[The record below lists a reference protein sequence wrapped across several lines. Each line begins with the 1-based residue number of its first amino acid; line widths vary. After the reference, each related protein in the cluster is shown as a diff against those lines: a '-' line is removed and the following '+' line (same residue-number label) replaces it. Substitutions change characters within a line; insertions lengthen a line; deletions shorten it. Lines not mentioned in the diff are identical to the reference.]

1 MNLKLLEVVL
11 VAKGNFDLVVL
22 FGQLMTSALEPL
34 PNAFYFTDKF
44 SLHNWLID
52 KALQD
57 SYILI
62 KGSRGVSLE
71 TVLGFL

>member
-1 MNLKLLEVVL
+1 MIFVS
-11 VAKGNFDLVVL
+11 DT
-22 FGQLMTSALEPL
+22 FGELMSSALGAL

-52 KALQD
+52 KALQN
-57 SYILI
+57 SFVLI

-71 TVLGFL
+71 TTLRFCLEFILRYFAK

>member
-1 MNLKLLEVVL
+1 MIGEL

-22 FGQLMTSALEPL
+22 FGELMTNALEFL
-34 PNAFYFTDKF
+34 PNAFYFSDKF

-52 KALQD
+52 KQLKD
-57 SYILI
+57 SYVLI

-71 TVLGFL
+71 TVVQFL